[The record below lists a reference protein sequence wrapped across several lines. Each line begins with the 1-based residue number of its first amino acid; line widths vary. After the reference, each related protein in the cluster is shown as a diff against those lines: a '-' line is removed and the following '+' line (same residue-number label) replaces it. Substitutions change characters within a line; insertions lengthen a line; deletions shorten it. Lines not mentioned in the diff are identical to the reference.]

1 MRLQDVLNFDAAGY
15 ATKIATYDDSRL
27 CNNEVVKLRQKTG
40 SAASMIGGV
49 VMIGVTGPSCLFSI
63 AYNAR
68 RYDIASHKRK
78 LIRTEMTERGLAHHS
93 LTTADVLVPV
103 ATLAINM
110 ALDTARSRYSASD
123 YHYTHPIVNEQSAT
137 QGRDVDGHTCD
148 SPCSRKGSRSSESGG
163 ESIESNRPRRKRRTR
178 LRTAVRKRKSLRTCR
193 DGRCGCITC
202 ANVFRNQDTPRFDIR
217 NSTISRSLH
226 RR

>member
-110 ALDTARSRYSASD
+110 ALDTAASSAITHAADTAHQTTITHTPSLMNNLPRKAGMWMGTRVTHHAVEKAVGALSR
-123 YHYTHPIVNEQSAT
+123 VEN
-137 QGRDVDGHTCD
+137 
-148 SPCSRKGSRSSESGG
+148 RSSR
-163 ESIESNRPRRKRRTR
+163 IDR
-178 LRTAVRKRKSLRTCR
+178 A
-193 DGRCGCITC
+193 
-202 ANVFRNQDTPRFDIR
+202 ANVAQD
-217 NSTISRSLH
+217 
-226 RR
+226 